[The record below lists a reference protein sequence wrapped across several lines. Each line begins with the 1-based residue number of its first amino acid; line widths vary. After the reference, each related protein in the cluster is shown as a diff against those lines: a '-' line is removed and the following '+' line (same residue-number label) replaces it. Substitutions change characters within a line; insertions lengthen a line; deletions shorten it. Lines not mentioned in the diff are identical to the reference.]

1 MSDQLVQQSDRLS
14 DMMTSISLA
23 NERQAMQQ
31 VLADKENFKIVDK
44 SQEDIALD
52 DAKDMN
58 QQNPEWFSDE
68 QKPEEEIFYLKDQ
81 IRVKEEMM
89 RVKDNVLVKFKQDL
103 KEYWKITYEQSL
115 KISTLQKE
123 VAEKEEELTV
133 TRKEISDLNDQ
144 IAKQFDRLSAEM
156 ANKQKAQNIL
166 ASKVKRIV
174 DNLEADDEMYID
186 SQE

>member
-14 DMMTSISLA
+14 DMMTSLT
-23 NERQAMQQ
+23 NEKQAMQQ

-44 SQEDIALD
+44 LQADND

-58 QQNPEWFSDE
+58 QQKPEWFSDE
-68 QKPEEEIFYLKDQ
+68 QKLEEEIFHLKDQ
-81 IRVKEEMM
+81 IRVKEEIM

-144 IAKQFDRLSAEM
+144 IAKQFDHLSAKM
-156 ANKQKAQNIL
+156 ADKQKAQNIL

-174 DNLEADDEMYID
+174 DKLEADDEMYID